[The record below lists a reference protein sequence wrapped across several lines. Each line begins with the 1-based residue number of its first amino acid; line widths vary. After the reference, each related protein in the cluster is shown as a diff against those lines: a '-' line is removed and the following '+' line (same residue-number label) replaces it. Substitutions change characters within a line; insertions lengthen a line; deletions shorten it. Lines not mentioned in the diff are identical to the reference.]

1 MLADSLKQE
10 DNKNKTTK
18 SNKLY
23 PNIFIGNIYEHQ
35 AQ

>member
-10 DNKNKTTK
+10 DNKNKTK
-18 SNKLY
+18 SHKLY

-35 AQ
+35 VQ